1 MSVPP
6 PHYLL
11 FSQAHPGPG
20 AVAAGGRWHFVL
32 QSLAGE
38 TELEAADREPAPAD
52 RLELLAVIRG
62 LEALEQPS
70 RVTLVT
76 PSNYVCHGL
85 RFGLEEW
92 RENGFQWE
100 RFGELRPI
108 KNSDLWKR
116 LDQALQIHQVDCR
129 SWRLETNDDL
139 NVPEMTMET
148 APVDEVESASP
159 PPRKKRMLR
168 IDSPHGPRAQTK
180 NSPASEEKTAW
191 EQLQS
196 LWEWMLPKPPAK
208 AEASRGRARPAR
220 PKSRP
225 PRVPR

>member
-52 RLELLAVIRG
+52 RLELLAVVRG

-85 RFGLEEW
+85 RFGVPEW
-92 RENGFQWE
+92 RENDFQWE
-100 RFGELRPI
+100 RFGELKPI

-116 LDQALQIHQVDCR
+116 LDHALQIHQVDCR

-139 NVPEMTMET
+139 NVPEFE
-148 APVDEVESASP
+148 PVAAAEESELAARP
-159 PPRKKRMLR
+159 PKKKRMLR
-168 IDSPHGPRAQTK
+168 IDGAHTTSAQTK
-180 NSPASEEKTAW
+180 NAEDSAEKSPW

-208 AEASRGRARPAR
+208 AKAARGTARPAR
-220 PKSRP
+220 PKSRR

>member
-20 AVAAGGRWHFVL
+20 AATAGGRWHFVL

-52 RLELLAVIRG
+52 RLELLAVVRG

-85 RFGLEEW
+85 RFGVQEW

-100 RFGELRPI
+100 RFGELKPI

-116 LDQALQIHQVDCR
+116 LDHALQIHQVDCR

-139 NVPEMTMET
+139 NVPEFASEPLAAET
-148 APVDEVESASP
+148 ENAPAP
-159 PPRKKRMLR
+159 PKKKRMLR
-168 IDSPHGPRAQTK
+168 IDGAHT
-180 NSPASEEKTAW
+180 SPALANSADNRAEKSAW

-196 LWEWMLPKPPAK
+196 LWEWMLPKPPDK
-208 AEASRGRARPAR
+208 ANASRGKARPAR
-220 PKSRP
+220 PKSRR

>member
-20 AVAAGGRWHFVL
+20 ASAGGRWHFVL

-52 RLELLAVIRG
+52 RLELLAVVRG

-76 PSNYVCHGL
+76 PSTYVCHGL
-85 RFGLEEW
+85 RFGVQEW

-100 RFGELRPI
+100 RFGELKPI

-139 NVPEMTMET
+139 SVPQFAVEPSAEEIDN
-148 APVDEVESASP
+148 APPAK
-159 PPRKKRMLR
+159 KKRMLR
-168 IDSPHGPRAQTK
+168 IDSAHTSPALTK
-180 NSPASEEKTAW
+180 NTADLGEKSPW

-208 AEASRGRARPAR
+208 AESPRGRARPAR
-220 PKSRP
+220 PKSRR